1 MSLQQ
6 HAERHGHA
14 EPCEDNGPAPAPAMA
29 EAGGAATD
37 DEAIYTRQGRYT
49 GHSTGERS
57 LGLTLT
63 IAFHVVVFGAFLI
76 NWGVS
81 YVQQEA
87 QTLSVF
93 DVAPPAAPP
102 EPETEIPPGPEQ
114 VQREK
119 PLPEP
124 ERPTIDPPEI
134 QILSDNPVTLPDIK
148 PVPDPGPP
156 VELTTAP
163 ESKPAPP
170 AAQVSDAKPT
180 WEGRVLL
187 ALNKKKR
194 YPSSAQRRREQG
206 IPWIRF
212 VMDREGKV
220 LSVRLERSS
229 GFRALDDEAVK
240 LPGRAA
246 PLPKPPDE
254 VEGQT
259 IELVVPVE
267 FFIGAR

>member
-6 HAERHGHA
+6 QAATHSHS
-14 EPCEDNGPAPAPAMA
+14 EPGEDNGASFTPPASPGARS
-29 EAGGAATD
+29 EAVC
-37 DEAIYTRQGRYT
+37 TRQGRYT

-57 LGLTLT
+57 LGLILT
-63 IAFHVVVFGAFLI
+63 MAFHVTVFGVLLV
-76 NWGVS
+76 NWS
-81 YVQQEA
+81 ISHVQQEPL
-87 QTLSVF
+87 TLSVF

-114 VQREK
+114 VQKEK

-124 ERPTIDPPEI
+124 EPPQIDPPEI
-134 QILSDNPVTLPDIK
+134 QIANDNPIPQPDIK
-148 PVPDPGPP
+148 PIPDPGPP

-163 ESKPAPP
+163 ASKPAPP
-170 AAQVSDAKPT
+170 APQVSDAKPT
-180 WEGRVLL
+180 WAGRVLGS
-187 ALNKKKR
+187 LNKKKR
-194 YPSSAQRRREQG
+194 YPRSAQRRREQG

-212 VMDREGKV
+212 VMDREGNV

-229 GFRALDDEAVK
+229 GSRALDEEAID
-240 LPGRAA
+240 LPKRAA

-254 VEGQT
+254 VTGQT

>member
-1 MSLQQ
+1 MHGDVEFGEDKSASL
-6 HAERHGHA
+6 
-14 EPCEDNGPAPAPAMA
+14 
-29 EAGGAATD
+29 AAVTFKSD
-37 DEAIYTRQGRYT
+37 GETVYTRQGGYS
-49 GHSTGERS
+49 GHSAGERS
-57 LGLTLT
+57 FGLILT
-63 IAFHVVVFGAFLI
+63 IAFHIVVLGAFVI

-81 YVQQEA
+81 YMQQET

-93 DVAPPAAPP
+93 DVAAPAAPP

-114 VQREK
+114 VQKEK

-124 ERPTIDPPEI
+124 DRPKIDRPEI
-134 QILSDNPVTLPDIK
+134 QILSNNPVTLPEIK

-170 AAQVSDAKPT
+170 APQVSDAKPT
-180 WEGRVLL
+180 WEGRVLG

-229 GFRALDDEAVK
+229 GFRALDDEAVQ
-240 LPGRAA
+240 LPKRAA
-246 PLPKPPDE
+246 PLPKPPDD
-254 VEGQT
+254 VKGQT

>member
-1 MSLQQ
+1 MRLQQ
-6 HAERHGHA
+6 HVDRPREAVLAQDDVIPAGQHTAEFDG
-14 EPCEDNGPAPAPAMA
+14 EV
-29 EAGGAATD
+29 
-37 DEAIYTRQGRYT
+37 IYTRAGHYT

-57 LGLTLT
+57 FGLILT
-63 IAFHVVVFGAFLI
+63 VVFHVIVFGAFLVS
-76 NWGVS
+76 WGVS
-81 YVQQEA
+81 YVQQET

-114 VQREK
+114 VEK
-119 PLPEP
+119 EEPLPDP
-124 ERPTIDPPEI
+124 ERTKIDPPEI
-134 QILSDNPVTLPDIK
+134 QLVSKNPVSLPEIT

-156 VELTTAP
+156 IERTTAP
-163 ESKPAPP
+163 QSKPAPP
-170 AAQVSDAKPT
+170 APQVSDAKPT
-180 WEGRVLL
+180 WQGRVLA

-194 YPSSAQRRREQG
+194 YPSSSQRRRQQG

-220 LSVRLERSS
+220 LSVTLERSS
-229 GFRALDDEAVK
+229 GFRALDEEAVR
-240 LPGRAA
+240 LPKRAE
-246 PLPKPPDE
+246 PLPKPPEE